1 MIFTYSKTVA
11 IGYCEATDEYDE
23 EDVEF
28 EYEVDE
34 ERIEEAIVNIVYNE
48 CFSECEDTV
57 KKGIYDLINSYDL
70 WDKFKE
76 ILEDELHDYF
86 ESEAKYE

>member
-1 MIFTYSKTVA
+1 MIFIYSKTVA
-11 IGYCEATDEYDE
+11 SGYCEATDEYDE

-34 ERIEEAIVNIVYNE
+34 ERVENAIINIVYDE
-48 CFSECEDTV
+48 CFSECDDTV
-57 KKGIYDLINSYDL
+57 KKGIYDFINSYDL
-70 WDKFKE
+70 WDSLKE
-76 ILEDELHDYF
+76 ILEDALHDYF